1 MLRLLLYA
9 VILVLFA
16 RAVIRLWRGIAAGTR
31 GEGVPGA
38 TRVPQHGVPMARDP
52 ICGTFV
58 IREKALTLSVNRE
71 QVYFC
76 SDRCRD
82 KYRAERT
89 A

>member
-1 MLRLLLYA
+1 MLRFLLYA
-9 VILVLFA
+9 VILVLFT
-16 RAVIRLWRGIAAGTR
+16 RAVIRLWRGVAAGMR
-31 GEGVPGA
+31 GEDVPGA
-38 TRVPQHGVPMARDP
+38 TRVPQRGVQMARDP

-58 IREKALTLSVNRE
+58 IRENALTLSVNRE

-82 KYRAERT
+82 KYRAEQT